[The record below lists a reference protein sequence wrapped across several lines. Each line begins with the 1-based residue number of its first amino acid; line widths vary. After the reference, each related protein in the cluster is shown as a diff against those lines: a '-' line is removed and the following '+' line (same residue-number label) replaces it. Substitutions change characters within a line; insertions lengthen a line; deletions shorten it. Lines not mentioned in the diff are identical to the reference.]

1 MTSESCGALNRLKSI
16 FYDAE
21 SVSKIISNSA
31 DIKIIANLRAGK
43 WYCSDPSVKTCYF
56 KSTDG
61 HNGQWDFNTRRL
73 NIPLLE
79 TLLSGNP
86 VMIVD
91 ATANRRKVYPDAL
104 SKTVPIWIYVMNHL
118 IASMRLNHHQPQ
130 LSAVQLPR
138 FLNETEKHNLLAF
151 LSLKTPE
158 WLLNL
163 KATLDE
169 STKTRIQQLL
179 KTNGVMQLVPMFV
192 SYMDPFNEVQFN
204 AIIRQNNIPVVC
216 FSVGTHDP
224 ICIENQFDRSFT
236 KYILG
241 AGDDEEMWSMGLS
254 PEMFWKDPSIYLAS
268 LNDAELEKNIK
279 RTGFTHYSGSKLRR
293 LDFMNQMVSIQ
304 HRHDDADQVVSIR
317 ITTVQASFYRNIGSY
332 DLKSKYGIEPLFPKL
347 NRMIHQITQR
357 HKIQKIELICN
368 DFKVAIALLV
378 CALVRFMNELLPT
391 NDLVLPPC
399 ISKEYIRKIIS
410 YVHNF
415 SDEYQMPRSFCQ
427 QLNRFYIGF

>member
-1 MTSESCGALNRLKSI
+1 MTTETCGALNRLKSI

-21 SVSKIISNSA
+21 SVSKTFSNWP
-31 DIKIIANLRAGK
+31 DIEIIANLRAGK

-61 HNGQWDFNTRRL
+61 HNGKWDFNTRRL

-79 TLLSGNP
+79 TLLSGNA

-104 SKTVPIWIYVMNHL
+104 SKTVPIWIYVMNQL
-118 IASMRLNHHQPQ
+118 IASMSLNHQQQ

-138 FLNETEKHNLLAF
+138 FINETEKHNLLAF

-158 WLLNL
+158 WLRNL

-179 KTNGVMQLVPMFV
+179 KPNGVMQLVPMFV
-192 SYMDPFNEVQFN
+192 SSMDPFDEVQYN
-204 AIIRQNNIPVVC
+204 AIIQQNNIPVVC

-254 PEMFWKDPSIYLAS
+254 PEMFWKDPGIYLAS
-268 LNDAELEKNIK
+268 LNDEELEKNIK
-279 RTGFTHYSGSKLRR
+279 TAHSRSEQKQLH
-293 LDFMNQMVSIQ
+293 FMNQLVSITQ
-304 HRHDDADQVVSIR
+304 QDDPETSVVSIR
-317 ITTVQASFYRNIGSY
+317 ITTSRASFYRNIGTF
-332 DLKSKYGIEPLFPKL
+332 DLKSKFGLEPLFPKI
-347 NRMIHQITQR
+347 NRMVHQLTR
-357 HKIQKIELICN
+357 YDDIQKIELICN

-415 SDEYQMPRSFCQ
+415 SGEHQMPRCFCQ
-427 QLNRFYIGF
+427 QLNRFYIRPF